1 MDLYSIALRNIIR
14 RKSRMLILLA
24 SLVIGITITI
34 ALMMVLDSM
43 RLALGDQIDEFGANV
58 VILPKAEGMD
68 IGYGETLVART
79 AIDMEQLREADLE
92 RIETIPDFDSINVV
106 SPKIVAAVEASGQ
119 KVIMVGVNPRQE
131 FIMKPWYTLD
141 SQAMAETGTGNYPGD
156 LALINL
162 PENGLIIGANV
173 ATRLSARTGDQIEIN
188 GTSFI
193 VSGVLNHLGAVEDGL
208 ILGNLKATQDLL
220 GRPGEIS
227 MVEIS
232 AYCNA
237 CPIEEIAAQLSEALP
252 NGKVTALRQA
262 ALLREETIDRFSL
275 FSIMT
280 AAIILMIATLITFTV
295 MINSVHERTREI
307 GIFRAIGFR
316 GSHIVQIILAEAGF
330 TGLLGGLTG
339 YLAGSLLARYL
350 AAYLIDSS
358 AQVAWQADLILPA
371 TGLAVT
377 LSLIAAFY
385 PAYKAASLDPAEAL
399 RFI

>member
-1 MDLYSIALRNIIR
+1 
-14 RKSRMLILLA
+14 
-24 SLVIGITITI
+24 
-34 ALMMVLDSM
+34 
-43 RLALGDQIDEFGANV
+43 
-58 VILPKAEGMD
+58 
-68 IGYGETLVART
+68 
-79 AIDMEQLREADLE
+79 
-92 RIETIPDFDSINVV
+92 
-106 SPKIVAAVEASGQ
+106 
-119 KVIMVGVNPRQE
+119 
-131 FIMKPWYTLD
+131 
-141 SQAMAETGTGNYPGD
+141 
-156 LALINL
+156 
-162 PENGLIIGANV
+162 
-173 ATRLSARTGDQIEIN
+173 
-188 GTSFI
+188 
-193 VSGVLNHLGAVEDGL
+193 
-208 ILGNLKATQDLL
+208 
-220 GRPGEIS
+220 
-227 MVEIS
+227 
-232 AYCNA
+232 
-237 CPIEEIAAQLSEALP
+237 
-252 NGKVTALRQA
+252 
-262 ALLREETIDRFSL
+262 
-275 FSIMT
+275 MT